1 MTAPRTVHLVASQC
15 LHAAGQGAAALLAV
29 ERWQAREPA
38 FARGLPACPAAP
50 VEVPAGLFD
59 RRLLRGLEPQSLR
72 LLACAGAMAPA
83 LQGRDPSRTSLA
95 AALPEIDEPSPCWDA
110 CAAALA
116 DGRQPVAALLAATPP
131 LHGLMLL
138 NTSVLALLAE
148 GLGCR
153 GAMAG
158 FCTQD
163 EASGIDALRE
173 GTQQIAEGDADTA
186 LVLAS
191 SPSLLPARYLRAAP
205 AEGDAAPPGEGACA
219 LVLAAAAPGDSPVA
233 EVLAIVDRQATPA
246 TTDAALADVVD
257 AALSRA
263 GLAAP
268 DIALLSIDA
277 DAATPA
283 ALARATRLAPARQ
296 RVGALGPAAP
306 LADLALLMEA
316 APDHGAHV
324 MRIGVAEGGRCSAIV
339 LRRLPSTPAEPGA

>member
-1 MTAPRTVHLVASQC
+1 MAPRTVHLIASQC

-29 ERWQAREPA
+29 ERWQAHAPV
-38 FARGLPACPAAP
+38 FAQGLPACPAAP

-83 LQGRDPSRTSLA
+83 LQGRDPSRTALA

-116 DGRQPVAALLAATPP
+116 DGRRPVAALLAATPP

-173 GTQQIAEGDADTA
+173 GAQQIAEGDADTA
-186 LVLAS
+186 LVLAG

-219 LVLAAAAPGDSPVA
+219 LVLAAAAPDDAPVA
-233 EVLAIVDRQATPA
+233 EVLAIVDRQAMPA
-246 TTDAALADVVD
+246 TTGEVLAEVVEAALA
-257 AALSRA
+257 RA
-263 GLAAP
+263 GLAAQ
-268 DIALLSIDA
+268 DIALVSIDA
-277 DAATPA
+277 DLPA
-283 ALARATRLAPARQ
+283 PSALAQVRRLAPARQ

-306 LADLALLMEA
+306 LADLALLLEA
-316 APDHGAHV
+316 APRHGVHV
-324 MRIGVAEGGRCSAIV
+324 MRIGLAEGGRCSAIV
-339 LRRLPSTPAEPGA
+339 LRRLVATPTEAAA